1 MIDEYKKVIVDY
13 CKTHPGTS
21 FAELNDAFNDAD
33 LDYRG
38 AESIVLA
45 DYENVVIWSN
55 WCSDA
60 VQAFQELLNDEIT
73 TFSIVMSIAMTLLFK
88 PWFSAPYSVAISV
101 TVFIM
106 SLSFL
111 YDVWFICLNV
121 SFSLRWCKVA
131 MGNHRIMN
139 FRVHMFY
146 QFKTVFLFDVRIF
159 YRINITEKLADWSGK
174 YLT

>member
-73 TFSIVMSIAMTLLFK
+73 IDSCDVLI
-88 PWFSAPYSVAISV
+88 YAI
-101 TVFIM
+101 
-106 SLSFL
+106 
-111 YDVWFICLNV
+111 D
-121 SFSLRWCKVA
+121 
-131 MGNHRIMN
+131 RIMLDLPVAK
-139 FRVHMFY
+139 RL
-146 QFKTVFLFDVRIF
+146 Q
-159 YRINITEKLADWSGK
+159 
-174 YLT
+174 

>member
-73 TFSIVMSIAMTLLFK
+73 IDSCDVLI
-88 PWFSAPYSVAISV
+88 YAI
-101 TVFIM
+101 
-106 SLSFL
+106 
-111 YDVWFICLNV
+111 D
-121 SFSLRWCKVA
+121 
-131 MGNHRIMN
+131 RIMLDFCLPSRSTRGFESRHMLYMPLRTN
-139 FRVHMFY
+139 GRV
-146 QFKTVFLFDVRIF
+146 VALSR
-159 YRINITEKLADWSGK
+159 RR
-174 YLT
+174 

>member
-1 MIDEYKKVIVDY
+1 MVEEYKKVIVDY

-45 DYENVVIWSN
+45 DYENLVIWSN

-73 TFSIVMSIAMTLLFK
+73 IDSCDVLI
-88 PWFSAPYSVAISV
+88 YAI
-101 TVFIM
+101 
-106 SLSFL
+106 
-111 YDVWFICLNV
+111 D
-121 SFSLRWCKVA
+121 
-131 MGNHRIMN
+131 RIMLDLPVAK
-139 FRVHMFY
+139 RLQSYKQPHWAPCVISM
-146 QFKTVFLFDVRIF
+146 KD
-159 YRINITEKLADWSGK
+159 K
-174 YLT
+174 